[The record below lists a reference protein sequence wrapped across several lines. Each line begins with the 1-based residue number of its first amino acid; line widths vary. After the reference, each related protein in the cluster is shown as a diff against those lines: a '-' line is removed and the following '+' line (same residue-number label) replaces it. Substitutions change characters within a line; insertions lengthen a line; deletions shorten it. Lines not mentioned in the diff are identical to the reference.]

1 MAKITLKALK
11 ILAERIAKKVR
22 EEKEKEKFVLPRKV
36 QKLIDEK
43 NILNER
49 MKHVQTEINVINQKV
64 SDLGYAMHWKN
75 NKFDCIPKNS
85 YVKYINYEKEI
96 FEELVLT
103 NEFSTKDINDW
114 SRCNFVHVAD
124 AMGSLLS

>member
-103 NEFSTKDINDW
+103 NEFSTKDIAEIEKEI
-114 SRCNFVHVAD
+114 VA
-124 AMGSLLS
+124 SYLKK